1 MNNVRIFGCYETDNE
16 TVNIRIVDDRG
27 VTLPTLEVSCVN
39 VSFKDNKIFFERNS
53 NITESGNKEIG
64 SINADVILVEYTGK
78 DNIYTDYSTA
88 LLKL

>member
-27 VTLPTLEVSCVN
+27 VTIPALEVSRVN
-39 VSFKDNKIFFERNS
+39 VSFKDNKIFFERDS

-64 SINADVILVEYTGK
+64 SINADVILVECTGK
-78 DNIYTDYSTA
+78 NNISTDY
-88 LLKL
+88 

>member
-1 MNNVRIFGCYETDNE
+1 MKNVRIFGCYGTDNE

-27 VTLPTLEVSCVN
+27 VTLPILEVSCVN

-53 NITESGNKEIG
+53 NITESGNKEIA
-64 SINADVILVEYTGK
+64 SINTDVILEYTGK